1 MAIDFNKMKQKLNQL
16 QGNGGDSSSTQNV
29 FWKPQEGDQS
39 IRVVCPEDGDPFKQF
54 FFHYGVGK
62 NPGFLCP
69 KKMHGKDCPVCN
81 FAWSTYNDAKAAGDT
96 ETLKFCKTLFA
107 KERFFSP
114 VVVRGEEEQ
123 GIRLWGYG
131 KTAYGE
137 MIGLVTNPDYG
148 DITDIDAG
156 TDLVLNYGK
165 PAGAQFPVTK
175 ITPRR
180 RPSALAEDSAE
191 VSRILDTMPSFTE
204 NFNSKTTEEIET
216 MLADFL
222 NAEAGSS
229 TTDNSTGTVQYSN
242 SETSDVDAAFNELLS

>member
-1 MAIDFNKMKQKLNQL
+1 MAIDFNKMKQKLNAL
-16 QGNGGDSSSTQNV
+16 QGNGNGNSTQNT
-29 FWKPQEGDQS
+29 FWKPQDGDQT
-39 IRVVCPEDGDPFKQF
+39 IRIVCPEDGDPFKQYY
-54 FFHYGVGK
+54 FHYNVGK

-114 VVVRGEEEQ
+114 VVVRGEEDQ

-148 DITDIDAG
+148 DITDVNGG
-156 TDLVLNYGK
+156 TDLTINYGK
-165 PAGAQFPVTK
+165 PPGAQFPVTK

-180 RPSALAEDSAE
+180 RPSALAETSDEIVTIMDS
-191 VSRILDTMPSFTE
+191 MPSFTE

-216 MLADFL
+216 MLSEFL
-222 NAEAGSS
+222 NAEAGNNSNTS
-229 TTDNSTGTVQYSN
+229 ETTKYSN
-242 SETSDVDAAFNELLS
+242 NEASDVDAAFNELLS

>member
-1 MAIDFNKMKQKLNQL
+1 MAIDFNKMKQKLNAL
-16 QGNGGDSSSTQNV
+16 QGNDNGNSTQNT
-29 FWKPQEGDQS
+29 FWKPQDGDQT
-39 IRVVCPEDGDPFKQF
+39 IRIVCPEDGDPFKQYY
-54 FFHYGVGK
+54 FHYNVGK

-114 VVVRGEEEQ
+114 VVVRGEEDQ
-123 GIRLWGYG
+123 GIKLWGYG

-148 DITDIDAG
+148 DITDVDGGIDL
-156 TDLVLNYGK
+156 TINYGK
-165 PAGAQFPVTK
+165 PPGAQFPVTK

-180 RPSALAEDSAE
+180 RPSALAETSEDIVRIMDS
-191 VSRILDTMPSFTE
+191 MPSFTE

-216 MLADFL
+216 MLSDFL

-242 SETSDVDAAFNELLS
+242 TETSDVDAAFKELLS